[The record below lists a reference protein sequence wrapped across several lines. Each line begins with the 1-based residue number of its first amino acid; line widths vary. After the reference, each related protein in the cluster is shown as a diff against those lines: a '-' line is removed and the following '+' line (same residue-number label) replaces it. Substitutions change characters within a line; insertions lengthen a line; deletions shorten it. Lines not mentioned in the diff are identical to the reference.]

1 MRPTI
6 RAHSSMQLPRTIP
19 QLVWCFIGGAA
30 FLCAQDKPFDIQRST
45 ISIHVGKAGLFSV
58 AGHEHWVEAPIS
70 SGVLNE
76 SAPAHVEFRVEAAKM
91 KVKPDPKIDS
101 KTQAE
106 IQKDMQDKTLESAR
120 FPEILF
126 RSSHVEKEAE
136 GQWRVEGTLTLHGL
150 TRPTS
155 LSVKRSGDA
164 YIGRATLRQSD
175 FGIKPITAAG
185 GTVRVKNEL
194 EIGFHIVANL

>member
-1 MRPTI
+1 
-6 RAHSSMQLPRTIP
+6 
-19 QLVWCFIGGAA
+19 
-30 FLCAQDKPFDIQRST
+30 
-45 ISIHVGKAGLFSV
+45 
-58 AGHEHWVEAPIS
+58 
-70 SGVLNE
+70 VLNE

-106 IQKDMQDKTLESAR
+106 IQKDMQEKTLESAR

-164 YIGRATLRQSD
+164 YIGHATLRQSD

>member
-1 MRPTI
+1 
-6 RAHSSMQLPRTIP
+6 MQLPRTLPKLI
-19 QLVWCFIGGAA
+19 WFFINGAA
-30 FLCAQDKPFDIQRST
+30 FLCAQDKAIDIQRST

-76 SAPAHVEFRVEAAKM
+76 SAPPHVEFRVEAAKM
-91 KVKPDPKIDS
+91 QVKPDPKIDP

-106 IQKDMQDKTLESAR
+106 IQKDMQEKTLESAR

-126 RSSHVEKEAE
+126 RSSHVEKETE
-136 GQWRVEGTLTLHGL
+136 GQWKVEGMLTLHGV

-164 YIGRATLRQSD
+164 YIGRTTLRQSD

-194 EIGFHIVANL
+194 EIDFHIFQNL